1 MFHFWAILYIFDFEL
16 KIAFMVTD
24 HLTTTLKSVKM
35 NSFAI
40 KIGNAMLVF
49 IYKTQEVIAIA
60 VITVLSFS
68 ASREIK

>member
-1 MFHFWAILYIFDFEL
+1 M
-16 KIAFMVTD
+16 
-24 HLTTTLKSVKM
+24 SKM
-35 NSFAI
+35 NSFAT